1 MAILNNLY
9 PPVVPDT
16 MPAFLNDKSCPIGFS
31 ISIYNSIEEIDTN
44 LVQIS
49 IVDLKTNISALSEDL
64 YPSGIKITS
73 LESIDSSYGYNYIV
87 QIKPSDLK
95 NGFELN
101 HLYKVQ
107 LRFTK
112 KTGLTKP
119 KLNQENEWFITHLS
133 DFSEWS
139 KACIIKGISS
149 PNLILNSFSNTEQQT
164 SEIMLSNPLVDIIG
178 KLTFK
183 NKNETE
189 YLKNYNVKILDG
201 ETQDIL
207 FYSGDIYPTA
217 KNEFNYILPYGLTD
231 GNTYFLQLSY
241 VTNNLYQN
249 SKKFKFIVIEY
260 YGTDSLNAKIS
271 TEPNSES
278 GTIKV
283 KITSAVGETF
293 LGSFTIRRTSSE
305 SNFSLWEDIKTVS
318 YTTGT
323 QLNYEWEDRTIQ
335 SGVFYKYCVQKRNS
349 NGIRGPIVRPED
361 SGGDEYVIC
370 EFEDMF
376 LTTGNQQLNIKF
388 NPTLGDF
395 KYNVTESQQITIGS
409 KYPYIKRNADN
420 YFRTF
425 SIGGLISSFI
435 DSSDWYTPSAEKT
448 SNNYESQIK
457 GGELKN
463 FTSKKEIYNNN
474 ADLYK
479 QYNKDNNISDYN
491 DYIYERRFREKVY
504 DFLYK
509 NDVKL
514 FRSST
519 QGNILIKLMNI
530 SFQPMDELSRRLYS
544 FTATAVE
551 VDQANL
557 SNYNKYN
564 INVIG
569 DYLTQVQVA
578 KQVFGVIQGTY
589 NNGTNV
595 FDLIKQ
601 KYNAIISEGYIAETK
616 YLKYLKIEIDSD
628 PYPIYYN
635 KQTKQLQP
643 LENLN
648 DNTSF
653 SEQVLNSVVLGYIVI
668 INNKRYFIPSQI
680 ERKQNSINEKTI
692 VHNGFFELD
701 NIKITDLTFPK
712 ETSVLL
718 NYTAYIKES
727 EDPNYL
733 IKKFNYEDIV
743 GQLYGTF
750 NPQESLFNLIYTK
763 YFENEKEYY
772 KRLVDLMGIRAEG
785 PPGAVLYVQDSNDQK
800 YFNRHI
806 LENGF
811 LKLRDDDATIF
822 GLYFRGIHLIES
834 KNSSNFF
841 EKNGFKV
848 NINEINWDNVEVYNN
863 IDEILQEK
871 GETLKN
877 GDIFRILKSGIE
889 TIDENGYPK
898 IDLYSEEA
906 QENFKALF
914 IIAEDLNDSV
924 EDSNPGWIISV
935 DDEDIWPENANVHD
949 LLLEQIKNDNSLKF
963 IYYYGKLYPILKAEE
978 ISKKLTKVDI
988 RHIRDNEYILTN
1000 QSYETFQDLKNI
1012 TLIPNGVYKINN
1024 KYYIYYHQ
1032 KWYPFDKENCDVLC
1046 PIDGLIDYYCQTVKG
1061 TYDR

>member
-16 MPAFLNDKSCPIGFS
+16 MPAFLNNGPCPIGFS
-31 ISIYNSIEEIDTN
+31 IPIYNSIEDINKN

-49 IVDLKTNISALSEDL
+49 IVDLNKNISALSENL
-64 YPSGIKITS
+64 YPSGIKITNMQ
-73 LESIDSSYGYNYIV
+73 SIEGSYGYNYIV
-87 QIKPSDLK
+87 LINPSDLK

-101 HLYKVQ
+101 HFYKVQ

-112 KTGLTKP
+112 KDVIKFEKITE
-119 KLNQENEWFITHLS
+119 ENSWFENHLL

-139 KACIIKGISS
+139 KACVIKPISS
-149 PNLILNSFSNTEQQT
+149 PSLTLNNFSEVGQQT
-164 SEIMLSNPLVDIIG
+164 SEIMLSNPLIDVIG
-178 KLTFK
+178 KITFESK
-183 NKNETE
+183 EETE
-189 YLKNYNVKILDG
+189 YLKSYNVKILDG
-201 ETQDIL
+201 ETQEVL
-207 FYSGDIYPTA
+207 FNSDDIYPIA
-217 KNEFNYILPYGLTD
+217 KNEFNYTLPYGLID

-241 VTNNLYQN
+241 TTNNLYQN
-249 SKKFKFIVIEY
+249 NKKFKFIVIEY
-260 YGTDSLNAKIS
+260 YGTDTLNAAIS
-271 TEPNSES
+271 TEPNPEN
-278 GTIKV
+278 GTIKIR
-283 KITSAVGETF
+283 ITSTVGENF

-305 SNFSLWEDIKTVS
+305 SNFSFWEDIKTVS

-323 QLNYEWEDRTIQ
+323 QLNYEWQDRTIQ

-349 NGIRGPIVRPED
+349 NGIRGPIVRPQD

-370 EFEDMF
+370 DFEDMF
-376 LTTGNQQLNIKF
+376 LTTASQQLNIKF

-409 KYPYIKRNADN
+409 KYPYVKRNADN

-435 DSSDWYTPSAEKT
+435 DSSDWYIPSVKNA
-448 SNNYESQIK
+448 SNDYESQVT

-474 ADLYK
+474 ADLYE

-491 DYIYERRFREKVY
+491 DYIYERKFREKVY

-519 QGNILIKLMNI
+519 QGNILVKLMNI
-530 SFQPMDELSRRLYS
+530 SFQPMDGLSRRLYS

-551 VDQANL
+551 IDQANL
-557 SNYNKYN
+557 SNYDKYN

-569 DYLTQVQVA
+569 DYLTQVEVS
-578 KQVFGVIQGTY
+578 KQTFGVIQGTY
-589 NNGTNV
+589 TSNTNI
-595 FDLIKQ
+595 FKLIEN
-601 KYNAIISEGYIAETK
+601 KYSDIVTQGYIAEVK
-616 YLKYLKIEIDSD
+616 CLKYLKIEIDSQ

-635 KQTKQLQP
+635 NRTQQLQP
-643 LENLN
+643 LNE
-648 DNTSF
+648 DSIF
-653 SEQVLNSVVLGYIVI
+653 SEQNLNSTALGYIVT
-668 INNKRYFIPSQI
+668 INGKNYFIPSQM
-680 ERKQNSINEKTI
+680 ERKQISISNEGNYTTQI

-701 NIKITDLTFPK
+701 NVKITSLSFPK
-712 ETSVLL
+712 NVSVLL
-718 NYTAYIKES
+718 SYTAQIRQLEN
-727 EDPNYL
+727 PNYL

-750 NPQESLFNLIYTK
+750 DPEESLFSLIYMK
-763 YFENEKEYY
+763 YFENDDSYY
-772 KRLVDLMGIRAEG
+772 KRLIDLIGIRAEG

-800 YFNRHI
+800 NFNRHI

-811 LKLRDDDATIF
+811 LRLRDDDATIF
-822 GLYFRGIHLIES
+822 GLYFKGIHLIES
-834 KNSSNFF
+834 KNSINFF

-848 NINEINWDNVEVYNN
+848 NGNEINWDNVEVYNN
-863 IDEILQEK
+863 IDEIIQEK

-877 GDIFRILKSGIE
+877 GDVFRILKSGIE

-898 IDLYSEEA
+898 IDLYNEEA
-906 QENFKALF
+906 QEKLKALF
-914 IIAEDLNDSV
+914 IVAEDLNDSV
-924 EDSNPGWIISV
+924 EDSNAGWIISV
-935 DDEDIWPENANVHD
+935 DDENAWPQGVHD

-978 ISKKLTKVDI
+978 ISKKLTKADI
-988 RHIRDNEYILTN
+988 RHIRDNEYISTD
-1000 QSYETFQDLKNI
+1000 QSYETFQDLQNI
-1012 TLIPNGVYKINN
+1012 ALIPNGVYKINN
-1024 KYYIYYHQ
+1024 KYYIYYHKQ
-1032 KWYPFDKENCDVLC
+1032 WYPFDNENHDVLC
-1046 PIDGLIDYYCQTVKG
+1046 PVDGLIDYYCQTVKG